1 MFADPETFW
10 LSVTNVGLGLVTLA
24 ACVVAGCAVLR
35 EFVRRLAISRGET
48 RELVHVSRTRLCNTE
63 AASGAD

>member
-10 LSVTNVGLGLVTLA
+10 LAVTNVGLGIVTLA
-24 ACVVAGCAVLR
+24 ACVVAAWAVLR
-35 EFVRRLAISRGET
+35 EFMGRLGVSRRQT
-48 RELVHVSRTRLCNTE
+48 REIVQVPRTRLCNTE